1 MEENGGRNLSELK
14 KVMRSLCS
22 TGFFQKILFSYF
34 LMNNEKL
41 LGCVRACSEGGVGCR
56 REKREGGGAGNFSF
70 NISCHSWTWI
80 I

>member
-1 MEENGGRNLSELK
+1 MHVAGGGR
-14 KVMRSLCS
+14 
-22 TGFFQKILFSYF
+22 
-34 LMNNEKL
+34 
-41 LGCVRACSEGGVGCR
+41 VGCR

>member
-1 MEENGGRNLSELK
+1 
-14 KVMRSLCS
+14 
-22 TGFFQKILFSYF
+22 
-34 LMNNEKL
+34 MNNEKL
-41 LGCVRACSEGGVGCR
+41 LGCVRACSGGGGRVGCR

>member
-1 MEENGGRNLSELK
+1 
-14 KVMRSLCS
+14 MRSLCS

-41 LGCVRACSEGGVGCR
+41 LGCVLRVAGGGGRVGCR

-70 NISCHSWTWI
+70 NISCHSWAWI

>member
-1 MEENGGRNLSELK
+1 
-14 KVMRSLCS
+14 
-22 TGFFQKILFSYF
+22 
-34 LMNNEKL
+34 MNNEKL
-41 LGCVRACSEGGVGCR
+41 LGCVLRVAGGGGGRVGCH

>member
-34 LMNNEKL
+34 VMNNEKL
-41 LGCVRACSEGGVGCR
+41 LGCVRACSGGGGWGVVGR
-56 REKREGGGAGNFSF
+56 RGREGVQE
-70 NISCHSWTWI
+70 ISVLI
-80 I
+80 